1 MDRRSFIINS
11 TLTGAFFYISEIKK
25 AHALGSWDQKSEFY
39 SMFKDPTSI
48 YRPFVRW
55 WWNGDKVQAPEIN
68 RELKLL
74 KDAGIGGV
82 EINPIEFPKNA
93 DSMGIKSL
101 EWLSDEWID
110 LVKEACNFGK
120 SLDMHSDLIV
130 GSGWPFGS
138 EELEEDERAE
148 VLIVY
153 AKKLDGPT
161 IFETSRFNIWQEV
174 DPGVTVKNTLR
185 QPEVVSLSLVK
196 DQMNSLEDAT
206 DLSSQKEQDLI
217 HVEVPDGPHYFYAV
231 VKYQS
236 FADVINGAP
245 GAAGSILDHMNKNA
259 VQKYL
264 NRMSDKMQNRIGAL
278 SNYLRA
284 LFHDSMELEGS
295 NWTGDFD
302 KEFKQRC
309 GYDVRPYLPY
319 IMFKV
324 GRLGNVVDENYG
336 AQKTESFAQTLD
348 RVRFDFEFV
357 KASLLKERFTD
368 TYVEWCKNLGV
379 KSRAQGYGRGFFRL
393 LPSMQFDIPEGE
405 SWTTNYLLHK
415 LGEEM
420 SDEDYRRGR
429 GYTMINKYVSSAAH
443 LAGKREVSCEEMT
456 DTYLVFNTTLELL
469 KVGSDQSIMS
479 GITHS
484 VWAGF
489 NYSPKDAPF
498 PGWIQ
503 YGPYLNEKNNFWP
516 YFHLLNDYKA
526 RLSSQLENAD
536 QYADIAILPADFD
549 LWSDHGVQTDP
560 FPQIPDTPYTSLLWE
575 AISKTGGAADYI
587 TEFILKDAVI
597 KKGKIQYGKRS
608 YGVLFLPEVSSMWI
622 DSLRKILEFVKGG
635 GRVYS
640 IDHAPHK
647 SLGLSNIEEKSE
659 KVKKIVSEIK
669 SFKDSFKIIPKPID
683 NRILEWYDDLKDKEN
698 LPKYLTIQYP
708 DRYFMQNRYLRN
720 DGSEFYFF
728 QNANRLNP
736 HVTRII
742 FNKSVAKGKN
752 SWIWNT
758 ETGNRYKL
766 ELDKSCGFEHNFGP
780 TESLFVVFDKEK
792 TDAAEPFSP
801 LPVDGYDSRS
811 LNEKWKIEL
820 DHSVEKSLQQFDLDR
835 LIDMKNDP
843 RLVNFTGTA
852 VYTKK
857 IDVEKTEKT
866 ILNLGKVYGI
876 SELWINDQ
884 LVGTKWYG
892 RRMFEVSNFLKEG
905 NNEIKVKMITTMG
918 NYLKTLKGNK
928 GVQAWINRN
937 GREQEIQSMGLV
949 GPVNLYHY

>member
-549 LWSDHGVQTDP
+549 LWS
-560 FPQIPDTPYTSLLWE
+560 
-575 AISKTGGAADYI
+575 
-587 TEFILKDAVI
+587 
-597 KKGKIQYGKRS
+597 
-608 YGVLFLPEVSSMWI
+608 
-622 DSLRKILEFVKGG
+622 
-635 GRVYS
+635 
-640 IDHAPHK
+640 
-647 SLGLSNIEEKSE
+647 
-659 KVKKIVSEIK
+659 
-669 SFKDSFKIIPKPID
+669 
-683 NRILEWYDDLKDKEN
+683 
-698 LPKYLTIQYP
+698 
-708 DRYFMQNRYLRN
+708 
-720 DGSEFYFF
+720 
-728 QNANRLNP
+728 
-736 HVTRII
+736 
-742 FNKSVAKGKN
+742 
-752 SWIWNT
+752 
-758 ETGNRYKL
+758 
-766 ELDKSCGFEHNFGP
+766 
-780 TESLFVVFDKEK
+780 
-792 TDAAEPFSP
+792 
-801 LPVDGYDSRS
+801 
-811 LNEKWKIEL
+811 
-820 DHSVEKSLQQFDLDR
+820 
-835 LIDMKNDP
+835 
-843 RLVNFTGTA
+843 
-852 VYTKK
+852 
-857 IDVEKTEKT
+857 
-866 ILNLGKVYGI
+866 
-876 SELWINDQ
+876 
-884 LVGTKWYG
+884 
-892 RRMFEVSNFLKEG
+892 
-905 NNEIKVKMITTMG
+905 
-918 NYLKTLKGNK
+918 
-928 GVQAWINRN
+928 
-937 GREQEIQSMGLV
+937 
-949 GPVNLYHY
+949 